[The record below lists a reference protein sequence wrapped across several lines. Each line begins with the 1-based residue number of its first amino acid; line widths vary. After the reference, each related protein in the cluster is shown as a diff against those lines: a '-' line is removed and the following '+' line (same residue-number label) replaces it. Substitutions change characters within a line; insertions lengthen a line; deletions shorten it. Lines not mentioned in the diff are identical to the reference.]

1 MTIATDS
8 DELERWASSVRVN
21 PAALRA
27 IGDER
32 RRARELV
39 SSLSSIVDAATL
51 RARQADATGDPFRAS
66 MIVGLVNRVRTDN
79 ADLFRRLEAGDPVT
93 PEAFNLLWRELLTV
107 TSNMGEAL
115 EVEELAQRERLPV
128 DDAARAT
135 VNEPIPGGVPT
146 RLRGPRRR
154 SSSAEDAGAPSAAPA
169 SRAPSAAAESGAGIF
184 LGLVIFGGLAGL
196 AVARGRA

>member
-8 DELERWASSVRVN
+8 DALERWASSVRVN
-21 PAALRA
+21 PAALRG

-39 SSLSSIVDAATL
+39 TSLSSIVDAAML
-51 RARQADATGDPFRAS
+51 RARQADATGDPFRAA
-66 MIVGLVNRVRTDN
+66 MIVALVTRVRTDN
-79 ADLFRRLEAGDPVT
+79 ADLFARLEAGDPVSS
-93 PEAFNLLWRELLTV
+93 EAYNLLWRELLTV

-115 EVEELAQRERLPV
+115 AVDELAQRERLPV
-128 DDAARAT
+128 DDADRAT

-146 RLRGPRRR
+146 RLRGGRRR
-154 SSSAEDAGAPSAAPA
+154 SSSAEDAGAPAA
-169 SRAPSAAAESGAGIF
+169 SRAPATPSPAAESGAGIF
-184 LGLVIFGGLAGL
+184 LGLLIFGGLAGL